1 MMNAPQAISHFASV
15 QALENAASEAIAH
28 TEVVLDIGC
37 GIRPMTRF
45 EPKVHLCLEPFEA
58 YTKILQRRFA
68 RVPGVIPLHVGA
80 LEGLTLLPDRSVD
93 SIFLLDVIEH
103 MPKDYGLDVL
113 RHCVRVARRQIVVAT
128 PLGFMPQVHEAGE
141 MDGWGVSHNK
151 LQDHLSGWEPGDFG
165 DGWRFLVCNE
175 YHTIDAKGHPL
186 EKPYGSF
193 YAIRDIPAR
202 LPQLPVNPLI
212 IGASVPPA
220 RVDDKVRG
228 EILAIFD
235 GFDQSRLHVLSS
247 YDARPYSPYHNI
259 PNLLD
264 FSTRRLDGR
273 YIHVRFPEG
282 WAELAAAPPQPG
294 RLMPEFARFL
304 DPYVALCRDNAHHLV
319 LLCDFAANESL
330 LAYYL
335 ALVAGTR
342 TLFLS
347 GPQYSAE
354 ATAHL
359 FRRLP
364 HKRLNLDDG
373 IENVRS
379 AIFAEQVTAPSPAP
393 RKNHL
398 LLRGLRR
405 IARVVGATN

>member
-1 MMNAPQAISHFASV
+1 MSTPISITYFVSA

-28 TEVVLDIGC
+28 TEVVLDVGC

-45 EPKVHLCLEPFEA
+45 EPKVHLCLEPFDA

-68 RVPGVIPLHVGA
+68 RAPGVIPLKAGA
-80 LEGLTLLPDRSVD
+80 LDGLELLSDRSVD

-103 MPKDYGLDVL
+103 MPKDYGLSVL
-113 RHCVRVARRQIVVAT
+113 QQCERVARRQIVVAT

-141 MDGWGVSHNK
+141 LDGWGVSHNK
-151 LQDHLSGWEPGDFG
+151 LQDHLSGWAPEDFG
-165 DGWRFLVCNE
+165 AGWRFLVCTE
-175 YHTIDAKGHPL
+175 YHTLDAKGLPL
-186 EKPYGSF
+186 KKPFGSF
-193 YAIRDIPAR
+193 YAIRDMPAA
-202 LPQLPVNPLI
+202 LPRLPVNPLI

-220 RVDDKVRG
+220 PIDGRVRE

-235 GFDQSRLHVLSS
+235 GFDQSQLNILSS
-247 YDARPYSPYHNI
+247 YDARPYSPYYNI

-273 YIHVRFPEG
+273 YFHVRFPEG
-282 WAELAAAPPQPG
+282 WAELAADPPRPG
-294 RLMPEFARFL
+294 RLMPDFARFL

-319 LLCDFAANESL
+319 LLCDFAASESL

-364 HKRLNLDDG
+364 HKHLNLDDG

-379 AIFAEQVTAPSPAP
+379 ALFAEQATAHPPAP

-405 IARVVGATN
+405 IARVVGSTS